1 MKQFTRQDRRRM
13 RRCADQTAA
22 IMAATALQ
30 PGNRACAVTD
40 PVARRV
46 LTNGFASMIR
56 EGCRPVVQRITDR
69 EAASLPGYCRTP
81 QGAQWFA
88 AFGLDVDGRGTWV
101 TRWSITRGLSPDE
114 ARDLIEVRLL
124 SDLART
130 ANVTG
135 LPVEVQQ

>member
-1 MKQFTRQDRRRM
+1 MQQFNRQDRRRM
-13 RRCADQTAA
+13 RRCADSAA
-22 IMAATALQ
+22 ALMAATALK
-30 PGNRACAVTD
+30 PGGHTCAVTD
-40 PVARRV
+40 PIARRV
-46 LTNGFASMIR
+46 LTNGFAAMIR
-56 EGCRPVVQRITDR
+56 EGCTPVVQRITDK

-101 TRWSITRGLSPDE
+101 TRWSITHGLSPEE

-124 SDLART
+124 SDLARN

-135 LPVEVQQ
+135 LPMEVQQ